1 MSAKHGRGFFAIGIE
16 HSKTPANVGTLW
28 RTASLYGASFVFTVG
43 HRYKRQASD
52 TIHTERHRP
61 LFHFDTITDLHRH
74 LPKGAPLVGVEM
86 DDSAVELT
94 DYVHRESAV
103 YLLGAEDHGLTN
115 EALSACHDL
124 VTIPCPS
131 PFSMNVAVAGS
142 LVIYD
147 RFMQASHAAA
157 ATA

>member
-1 MSAKHGRGFFAIGIE
+1 M
-16 HSKTPANVGTLW
+16 P
-28 RTASLYGASFVFTVG
+28 TALITGASRG
-43 HRYKRQASD
+43 LGAEIARQLAPTHDLLLGGRPSPELDRLATELDGAS
-52 TIHTERHRP
+52 T
-61 LFHFDTITDLHRH
+61 F
-74 LPKGAPLVGVEM
+74 
-86 DDSAVELT
+86 AVELT

-115 EALSACHDL
+115 EALAACHDL

-147 RFMQASHAAA
+147 RFMQASHA
-157 ATA
+157 TAMPA